1 MPSLAR
7 AESNHL
13 FGRDEPRHPLH
24 SSSLRVPR
32 NFPPPRPLP
41 RVNVYLCIKQALFIR
56 AMNMHCLVAVARCR
70 VQTRRYHC
78 LINHIQS
85 QRPTLRAPFS
95 SHSIPC
101 VLRSPLLPSP
111 IPLSRTRRGPAVS
124 SHEALHRVSS
134 RRVFYLS
141 LPLSPLHSAHPR
153 GNTIHRLSRQPAAID
168 TNLRNFFRSVH
179 MLPRYAAHPRPGVPD
194 VYMYTRTWE
203 YEGDRER
210 SGERG
215 ERTRRK
221 RRVTEP
227 HEWSFAD
234 TTRQYSKR

>member
-101 VLRSPLLPSP
+101 VLRSPLLPS
-111 IPLSRTRRGPAVS
+111 LCRGPAEDPPCHPTKLS
-124 SHEALHRVSS
+124 TAFPLA
-134 RRVFYLS
+134 VFS
-141 LPLSPLHSAHPR
+141 ISPFLSPLALRPSPRKHHPPS
-153 GNTIHRLSRQPAAID
+153 LPPAG
-168 TNLRNFFRSVH
+168 RN
-179 MLPRYAAHPRPGVPD
+179 
-194 VYMYTRTWE
+194 
-203 YEGDRER
+203 
-210 SGERG
+210 
-215 ERTRRK
+215 
-221 RRVTEP
+221 
-227 HEWSFAD
+227 
-234 TTRQYSKR
+234 